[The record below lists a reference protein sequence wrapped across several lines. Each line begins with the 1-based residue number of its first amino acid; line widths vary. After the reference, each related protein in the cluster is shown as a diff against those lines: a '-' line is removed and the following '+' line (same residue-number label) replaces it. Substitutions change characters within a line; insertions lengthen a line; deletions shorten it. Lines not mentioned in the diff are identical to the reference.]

1 MIVSGTNISMTRGDS
16 GTLIVSLSGDQGLT
30 DGDRIELTVRLTPTS
45 PERVIHKT
53 VTEFEEG
60 KAVIAF
66 APEDT
71 GKLIFRSYVYDV
83 QLARA
88 NGDVYTIIKPSR
100 FEITPEVTY

>member
-1 MIVSGTNISMTRGDS
+1 MR
-16 GTLIVSLSGDQGLT
+16 
-30 DGDRIELTVRLTPTS
+30 
-45 PERVIHKT
+45 
-53 VTEFEEG
+53 G

-71 GKLIFRSYVYDV
+71 GQMAFRAYVYDV
-83 QLARA
+83 QLERA